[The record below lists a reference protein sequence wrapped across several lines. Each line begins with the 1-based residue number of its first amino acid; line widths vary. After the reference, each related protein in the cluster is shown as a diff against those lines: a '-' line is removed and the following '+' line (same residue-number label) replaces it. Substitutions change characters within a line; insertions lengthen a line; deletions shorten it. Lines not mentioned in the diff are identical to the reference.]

1 MIRNLTRTF
10 SDGSFSPREILK
22 GQNIFFIGGTG
33 FLGKVTLSMLLERFP
48 EIGKIY
54 LMVRAGSDG
63 SEDRFWN
70 NIFPS
75 PAFDPVREKYGKS
88 VQDFLREKLIIVGGD
103 VTQNNL
109 GYSEEE
115 AQKIADDIVV
125 VLNSSGN
132 VHFNPPLETAL
143 KTNVTGTRN
152 LIAFAKRMKRPA
164 LVHTSTSFVVGN
176 RSGQIWEDDPVLGYF
191 PRKEEMKGVEFSVEQ
206 ELKDCDR
213 LTRGVVEEAS
223 DATRNAEFRTI
234 ARKRLIEE
242 GRDPDDESTLHLAA
256 AREKKDWI
264 RNRMSE
270 LGLQR
275 AKWWGWPNI
284 YTYTKSMGEQML
296 AAETGIAR
304 AIVRPAIVESSL
316 SYPFP
321 GWNEGFN
328 TTAPLILFALNGQN
342 VFPVNKNLILDVI
355 PVDYVASALLT
366 ITASVMVEQPKLAFQ
381 LCSGDENPIRMRRIA
396 TLLGLY
402 KRKYF
407 QDKETGNR
415 FFNALAARMEARPIE
430 DDVFQ
435 KIVPNVHKAA
445 TKLVDVLEKRKPYG
459 TWNGVLQSVKNGTE
473 HLEAFIREG
482 LDAYDQFRPFM
493 VENEYRFRADNVRAL
508 FERLSEQEKKYLI
521 WAPKSIDW
529 HHYWIK
535 VHFPGLNKWVF
546 PKMEEVGKPKP
557 KRVYTYRNMLEMFRA
572 VTKLHKNRVA
582 LRMERNGKLEE
593 YTYDNVAELVTRA
606 GAFLYGQGIRP
617 EDRVGLIGENAPE
630 WGLSYFG
637 IIRAGAT
644 CVPMDKELT
653 TEEVVNLLR
662 AGKAK
667 GLLLSERQKRKR
679 NTLRKELSEAGLEVR
694 LWTFDEVFE
703 MVEESLE
710 VEHASK
716 LPGNAKPGSIAS
728 LIFTSGT
735 TGKPKG
741 VMLTQKNLTSMMSQ
755 LLKVYDVSDRD
766 GFLSI
771 LPLHHTLEFSTGFLL
786 PFSRGAQIT
795 YLEELNGDSISDALK
810 ESRVT
815 IIVGVPALWDLLRR
829 RILNRFGEKSE
840 KLEGF
845 VKALISV
852 NNWLRKKTPI
862 NLGPF
867 LFFPVH
873 HGLGGKIRYLI
884 SGGSSL
890 SAKVFDTFHG
900 LGFHLNEGYGLTE
913 SSPVLTVT
921 RPGKKPRIGSVG
933 EPLPGVEIKI
943 LNPNENGVGEV
954 IARGPNIMA
963 GYYENKEATDV
974 TLIDGWLHTGDLG
987 TIDEDGNLFLV
998 GRIKD
1003 VILGSTGKNVY
1014 PDELEEE
1021 YAHHWLIKELSIV
1034 GLPDETGER
1043 VACLVVPDYEKDTA
1057 LSKDKVRTEIEEHFR
1072 EISLSLPLYKR
1083 VKTLEFSEKDLPR
1096 TGTRKVK
1103 RREVISI
1110 LQNMLAK
1117 QTAKPLELTESSEI
1131 EWLAGIVAG
1140 VCGKPVSVIH
1150 KNSTF
1155 DELGFDS
1162 LMYTELG
1169 AALENAGVVIS
1180 SYNGLSSITNMN
1192 ELAEFLRAS
1201 PLPAVSGKHLP
1212 AAEQSDSAHQE
1223 ITVPPLVAS
1232 IGNAGLD
1239 LLGRIL
1245 YNRIMDTEIKGK
1257 ANIPCHTNFIVAPNH
1272 SSHLDMGL
1280 VRTALGDAG
1289 KNLAAV
1295 AAADYFFDT
1304 KYKRAFFENFT
1315 NLIPMERQ
1323 GSLHESFKLATQALH
1338 QGFNLL
1344 IFPEGTRSVTG
1355 EIAEFKFSLGY
1366 LALRAKRG
1374 ILPMHLAGTYDAM
1387 PKGSSLPK
1395 KGTITASIGP
1405 FLSYEDLQKLTHG
1418 IPKNDA
1424 YRLVTALVQK
1434 VVEQLRDGLQP
1445 NIDIDAIRKQW
1456 NLENQPQLENTASA
1470 MAD

>member
-1 MIRNLTRTF
+1 
-10 SDGSFSPREILK
+10 
-22 GQNIFFIGGTG
+22 
-33 FLGKVTLSMLLERFP
+33 
-48 EIGKIY
+48 
-54 LMVRAGSDG
+54 
-63 SEDRFWN
+63 
-70 NIFPS
+70 
-75 PAFDPVREKYGKS
+75 
-88 VQDFLREKLIIVGGD
+88 
-103 VTQNNL
+103 
-109 GYSEEE
+109 
-115 AQKIADDIVV
+115 
-125 VLNSSGN
+125 
-132 VHFNPPLETAL
+132 
-143 KTNVTGTRN
+143 
-152 LIAFAKRMKRPA
+152 MK
-164 LVHTSTSFVVGN
+164 
-176 RSGQIWEDDPVLGYF
+176 
-191 PRKEEMKGVEFSVEQ
+191 
-206 ELKDCDR
+206 
-213 LTRGVVEEAS
+213 
-223 DATRNAEFRTI
+223 
-234 ARKRLIEE
+234 
-242 GRDPDDESTLHLAA
+242 
-256 AREKKDWI
+256 
-264 RNRMSE
+264 
-270 LGLQR
+270 
-275 AKWWGWPNI
+275 
-284 YTYTKSMGEQML
+284 
-296 AAETGIAR
+296 
-304 AIVRPAIVESSL
+304 
-316 SYPFP
+316 
-321 GWNEGFN
+321 
-328 TTAPLILFALNGQN
+328 
-342 VFPVNKNLILDVI
+342 
-355 PVDYVASALLT
+355 
-366 ITASVMVEQPKLAFQ
+366 
-381 LCSGDENPIRMRRIA
+381 
-396 TLLGLY
+396 
-402 KRKYF
+402 
-407 QDKETGNR
+407 
-415 FFNALAARMEARPIE
+415 
-430 DDVFQ
+430 
-435 KIVPNVHKAA
+435 
-445 TKLVDVLEKRKPYG
+445 
-459 TWNGVLQSVKNGTE
+459 
-473 HLEAFIREG
+473 
-482 LDAYDQFRPFM
+482 
-493 VENEYRFRADNVRAL
+493 
-508 FERLSEQEKKYLI
+508 
-521 WAPKSIDW
+521 
-529 HHYWIK
+529 
-535 VHFPGLNKWVF
+535 
-546 PKMEEVGKPKP
+546 
-557 KRVYTYRNMLEMFRA
+557 
-572 VTKLHKNRVA
+572 
-582 LRMERNGKLEE
+582 
-593 YTYDNVAELVTRA
+593 
-606 GAFLYGQGIRP
+606 
-617 EDRVGLIGENAPE
+617 
-630 WGLSYFG
+630 
-637 IIRAGAT
+637 
-644 CVPMDKELT
+644 
-653 TEEVVNLLR
+653 
-662 AGKAK
+662 
-667 GLLLSERQKRKR
+667 
-679 NTLRKELSEAGLEVR
+679 

-703 MVEESLE
+703 MVEEALE

-987 TIDEDGNLFLV
+987 TVDEDGNLFLV

-1003 VILGSTGKNVY
+1003 VILGATGKNVY

-1021 YAHHWLIKELSIV
+1021 YAHHRLIKELSIV
-1034 GLPDETGER
+1034 GLPDESGER
-1043 VACLVVPDYEKDTA
+1043 VACLVVPDYEKDTS
-1057 LSKDKVRTEIEEHFR
+1057 LSKEKVRTEIEEHFR

-1083 VKTLEFSEKDLPR
+1083 IKTLEFSEKDLPR

-1117 QTAKPLELTESSEI
+1117 QTAKPLELAESSEI

-1180 SYNGLSSITNMN
+1180 SYNGLSSITNMK
-1192 ELAEFLRAS
+1192 ELAEFLHAS
-1201 PLPAVSGKHLP
+1201 PLPAVSAKHLP
-1212 AAEQSDSAHQE
+1212 AAEQTDSANQE

-1355 EIAEFKFSLGY
+1355 EMAEFKFSLGY

-1434 VVEQLRDGLQP
+1434 IVEQLRDGMQP
-1445 NIDIDAIRKQW
+1445 SIDIDAIRKQW